1 MNDYQTGLQNQ
12 LLLNRLNVGLV
23 DQRGMRQTTLAI
35 GCLFGQDVTL
45 EGMLALDLS
54 SAGQLE
60 ALLCAGLGFHLRHSS
75 FDLGLLIISF

>member
-1 MNDYQTGLQNQ
+1 
-12 LLLNRLNVGLV
+12 
-23 DQRGMRQTTLAI
+23 
-35 GCLFGQDVTL
+35 VTL